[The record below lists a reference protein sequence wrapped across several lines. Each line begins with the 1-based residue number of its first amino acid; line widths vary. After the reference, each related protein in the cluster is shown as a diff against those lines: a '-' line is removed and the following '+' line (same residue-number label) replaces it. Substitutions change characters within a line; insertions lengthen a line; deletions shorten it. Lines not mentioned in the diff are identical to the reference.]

1 VQTDTV
7 QEGSMDVLATLYS
20 GNVASGREN
29 AAAKLSDMEANSAR
43 IGGAIGAFG
52 TLLGGFGN
60 AVRYV

>member
-1 VQTDTV
+1 
-7 QEGSMDVLATLYS
+7 MDVLATLYS